1 MMDRVILS
9 RHGESV
15 AITEGIE
22 NGDPG
27 IDQGLTDCGREQAR
41 ELGRRIADDPVDL
54 CVVSLFPRVQQTAD
68 LSLSGRDMRRIVD
81 PNLNDI
87 RYGEFEG
94 RPKGDYT
101 AWVQSHDLTTP
112 LPGGESRMQVAVRL
126 CTAIEGLLDRS
137 EHHALV
143 VTHELLID
151 DLLRATQGQPPA
163 QLHGDIP
170 FATPHR
176 LDAPDVARGVTF
188 LRSFLET
195 LI

>member
-1 MMDRVILS
+1 MEGIILS

-15 AITEGIE
+15 AIAEGIE
-22 NGDPG
+22 NGNPG
-27 IDQGLTDCGREQAR
+27 ADQGLTDLGQEQAR
-41 ELGRRIADDPVDL
+41 ELGRRIVDNPIDL
-54 CVVSLFPRVQQTAD
+54 CVVSLFPRVHQTAD
-68 LSLSGRDMRRIVD
+68 LALAGRDVRRIVD

-94 RPKGDYT
+94 RPKESYI

-112 LPGGESRMQVAVRL
+112 LPGGESRMQVAARL
-126 CTAIEGLLDRS
+126 CTAMEGLLDRS

-151 DLLRATQGQPPA
+151 DLLHAMQDQPPA
-163 QLHGDIP
+163 QVHGDIP
-170 FATPHR
+170 YATPYP
-176 LDAPDVARGVTF
+176 LAAPDVARGVMF
-188 LRSFLET
+188 LRSFLKT